1 MALPTMKPDENMDT
15 TNIDTFDPPHCS
27 TQIDL
32 DAVAAGCGGSEGGQS
47 TLKKYKNL
55 IQRIVNRGFES
66 GQNFTAVER
75 TALEE
80 IVKEAEGL
88 YKKSNSAHELLFDAK
103 TLRHLSRICRQY
115 AEEITLNR

>member
-32 DAVAAGCGGSEGGQS
+32 DAVGGGGSEGGGQS
-47 TLKKYKNL
+47 TLKKYKKL
-55 IQRIVNRGFES
+55 IQRIVKREFEA
-66 GQNFTAVER
+66 GQSFTAVER

-103 TLRHLSRICRQY
+103 ALRHLSRICRQY